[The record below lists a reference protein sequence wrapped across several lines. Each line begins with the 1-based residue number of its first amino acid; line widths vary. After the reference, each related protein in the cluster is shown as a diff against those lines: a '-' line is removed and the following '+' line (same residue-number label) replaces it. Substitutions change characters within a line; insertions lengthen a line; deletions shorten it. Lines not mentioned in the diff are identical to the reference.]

1 MSEIKGIDTTK
12 ILTDFK
18 LIKGIVD
25 DSQDDVIKIFIEFAV
40 DKLLFQRYP
49 YDRSKTSD
57 DLIGY
62 DTWVLRAVRSI
73 YDTQGQYN
81 ITQFA
86 QNGVQITYSS
96 LEDGIS
102 SSMLNEIV
110 PEAKAVE

>member
-1 MSEIKGIDTTK
+1 MSEIKCIDKKT

-18 LIKGIVD
+18 LIKGIED
-25 DSQDDVIKIFIEFAV
+25 DSQDGVINLFIEFAV

-57 DLIGY
+57 DLEGY

-102 SSMLNEIV
+102 SSMISEIV
-110 PEAKAVE
+110 PVAKAV